1 MVAWWVPCPNEQTS
15 PMAPSQEPLPLSPGA
30 VPKARMSHWETRS
43 RHAKGKGIHKA
54 WLEILGGLSVGRNVH

>member
-1 MVAWWVPCPNEQTS
+1 MVGWWAPCPNEQTS

-30 VPKARMSHWETRS
+30 VPNEGQDEPLGAQKQ
-43 RHAKGKGIHKA
+43 GIHNV